1 MARARLPSR
10 WLNLPRD
17 ALGALGAALD
27 RYFALALPQLAAG
40 IAYRVLFS
48 LVPLAIVLVA
58 VFGRLVLDDA
68 LRARLIAWIVGWLP
82 VSVEGEASIE
92 KAIVELGAGESVLG
106 LLSLAAFAWA
116 ATGMMAALRNG
127 LETAFGVERRRPAA
141 RGKVVDFLLVA
152 GAGALV
158 IVAIGGAVVAQVV
171 TRFVGGVA
179 EALGADDGSVTE
191 LARVTVPLALATLV
205 VVVLYRFVPSR
216 RLRLRDAIVGGLVT
230 GMLLL
235 AISAASAA
243 LLEGVSKLSVV
254 YGSITA
260 VLVFLYSVY
269 LYASALLFGAAV
281 AAVWATRGERP
292 PEPVRP
298 QLRRA
303 LRGLFVPAAPDAAET
318 APRRTLEGA
327 LMQVLV
333 RLPVSGC
340 DDAADWYERL
350 FARPPDARPQDGDPV
365 WDVGPGGSV
374 SLAADRAHAGT
385 GSLTL
390 RVADLDEQLAAL
402 AIRGLGAPSVE
413 TAADGRLSARLDDPD
428 GNLIR
433 LLEDWPARPR
443 GFAASGERRRLGP

>member
-1 MARARLPSR
+1 MGRARAPNR
-10 WLNLPRD
+10 WLDLPRD

-27 RYFALALPQLAAG
+27 RYFALSLPQLAAG

-58 VFGRLVLDDA
+58 LFGRLVLDDA

-92 KAIVELGAGESVLG
+92 KAIVDLGAGESVLG

-171 TRFVGGVA
+171 SRFVGGVA
-179 EALGADDGSVTE
+179 EALGADGGGVSE

-205 VVVLYRFVPSR
+205 VVLLYRFVPSR

-230 GMLLL
+230 GVLLL

-243 LLEGVSKLSVV
+243 LLEGISRLSVV

-269 LYASALLFGAAV
+269 LYASAILFGAAV
-281 AAVWATRGERP
+281 AAVWATSAERP
-292 PEPVRP
+292 PQPVRP

-303 LRGLFVPAAPDAAET
+303 LLGLFVPAADTAET
-318 APRRTLEGA
+318 APQRTLEGA

-413 TAADGRLSARLDDPD
+413 TAADGRLSARLADPD